1 MDGLPTTKTLEVL
14 WQAEVDILTFQDAHQ
29 EKQGFASLVVVCAK
43 LILQDMWMKGLNW
56 DDAIHHELSN

>member
-1 MDGLPTTKTLEVL
+1 MLTKQSKVPGLFDLL
-14 WQAEVDILTFQDAHQ
+14 
-29 EKQGFASLVVVCAK
+29 GFASLVVVCAK